1 MHCPQ
6 CGQQQSSG
14 DVHFCKSCGFS
25 LNGVRELLASG
36 GISSPIGK
44 ESHKTSASR
53 RRKGVHQG
61 VILLFIMMVLTP
73 MTMLLGNQGK
83 FLIPMFLMAGLM
95 RILYAVIFQE
105 AVPRKKQQQLNTLS
119 DVAPNTI
126 DQLGAATRG
135 TALPPAQ
142 NVPVTAFNAR
152 RVDTREMVKP
162 ATVTEHTTKLLN
174 ESRDSEQLQYGYVE
188 RHP

>member
-1 MHCPQ
+1 MHCPH

-14 DVHFCKSCGFS
+14 EVQFCKSCGFS

-36 GISSPIGK
+36 GIPSPVEK
-44 ESHKTSASR
+44 QSHKTSASR

-135 TALPPAQ
+135 TLPPAK
-142 NVPVTAFNAR
+142 NIPVTAFNAR
-152 RVDTREMVKP
+152 RVDTREMVKTP
-162 ATVTEHTTKLLN
+162 SVTEHTTKLLN
-174 ESRDSEQLQYGYVE
+174 QSRN
-188 RHP
+188 

>member
-6 CGQQQSSG
+6 CGQQISG
-14 DVHFCKSCGFS
+14 EVRFCKSCGFP
-25 LNGVRELLASG
+25 LNGVRELLATG
-36 GISSPIGK
+36 GISSTIEK
-44 ESHKTSASR
+44 ESHKPSPSP
-53 RRKGVHQG
+53 RRKGVRQG

-73 MTMLLGNQGK
+73 LTMLLGNQGK

-105 AVPRKKQQQLNTLS
+105 GAPRKKQQQLNTVS
-119 DVAPNTI
+119 DVAPSTI

-142 NVPVTAFNAR
+142 SIPVAAFNAR

-162 ATVTEHTTKLLN
+162 PSVTEHTTKLLN
-174 ESRDSEQLQYGYVE
+174 ESPDSE
-188 RHP
+188 

>member
-73 MTMLLGNQGK
+73 LTMVLGNQGK
-83 FLIPMFLMAGLM
+83 FLIAIFLLAGLM

-105 AVPRKKQQQLNTLS
+105 AAPR
-119 DVAPNTI
+119 
-126 DQLGAATRG
+126 
-135 TALPPAQ
+135 
-142 NVPVTAFNAR
+142 
-152 RVDTREMVKP
+152 
-162 ATVTEHTTKLLN
+162 
-174 ESRDSEQLQYGYVE
+174 
-188 RHP
+188 